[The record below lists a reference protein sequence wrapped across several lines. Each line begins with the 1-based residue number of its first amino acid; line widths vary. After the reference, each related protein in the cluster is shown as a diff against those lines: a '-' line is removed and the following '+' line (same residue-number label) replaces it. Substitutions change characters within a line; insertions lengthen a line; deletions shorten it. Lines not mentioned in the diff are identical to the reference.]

1 MKTTEKIILL
11 GKELPLGAKKLI
23 SKKTG
28 LTEKEAQDYCSDPET
43 SSRTFTSSSGKR
55 RTKLHGP
62 WFDGYTKM

>member
-28 LTEKEAQDYCSDPET
+28 LTEKTVANILKGSPARMDNVLKVVKCT
-43 SSRTFTSSSGKR
+43 SSN
-55 RTKLHGP
+55 
-62 WFDGYTKM
+62 